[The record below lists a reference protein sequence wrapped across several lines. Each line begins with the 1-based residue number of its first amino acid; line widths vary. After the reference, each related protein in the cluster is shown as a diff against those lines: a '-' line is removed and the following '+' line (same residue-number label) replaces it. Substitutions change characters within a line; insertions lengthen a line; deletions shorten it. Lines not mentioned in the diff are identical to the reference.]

1 MSRCGDAGNLRSHLN
16 FADMCYLT
24 RVKLYFFLKVSVLSI
39 CPFSGSLAKD
49 ADFSRSVLFASMC
62 WYSQVAASSVPSLEN
77 MRQKEKPG
85 TNNHDITWVF
95 MSLITLPFSLYLSES
110 SYVGFT

>member
-16 FADMCYLT
+16 FADMCYLA

-49 ADFSRSVLFASMC
+49 ADFLRSVLFASMC

-85 TNNHDITWVF
+85 TNNHAITWVF

-110 SYVGFT
+110 S